1 MSDLS
6 KMLGPMA
13 RRIGNLLSRGAVAAV
28 NAAGKM
34 QTLQLRLLAGESKDA
49 VEHFE
54 PYGFTSHP
62 KANAEV
68 IAAFFDGDRSH
79 GVVLC
84 VADRRY
90 RLKELAEGEMA
101 IHDDLG
107 QKVHLTR
114 AGIVIDG
121 ATLPIVIQN
130 APTVTIK
137 AETKVRMETALL
149 EVTGDIKD
157 RCDLPTGKTMYSM
170 RVTYNGHTHHENNT
184 AGDTAVPTQLM

>member
-1 MSDLS
+1 MSDFGKL
-6 KMLGPMA
+6 MDPMS
-13 RRIGNLLSRGAVAAV
+13 RRIGNLLSRGVVAAV
-28 NAAGKM
+28 DAARKM
-34 QTLQLRLLAGESKDA
+34 QSLQLRLLAGEPKDN

-54 PYGFTSHP
+54 PYGWTSHP

-68 IAAFFDGDRSH
+68 IAVFFDGDRSH

-90 RLKELAEGEMA
+90 RLTGLAEGEVA

-114 AGIVIDG
+114 AGIVING
-121 ATLPIVIQN
+121 AGLPLVVQN

-137 AETKVRMETALL
+137 AATKVRMETAQL
-149 EVTGDIKD
+149 EVTGEIKD

-184 AGDTAVPTQLM
+184 AGDTAVPTQPM